1 MLVRLLVGLVW
12 DLGSCANVGGN
23 ADVGSC
29 SVGVGNSV
37 RSDISI
43 VGVGS
48 SSVGVNK
55 SEE

>member
-23 ADVGSC
+23 ADIGSC